1 MVEERDTTQISDHT
15 PDILLSRTSAR
26 EAQMNGESRAKGR
39 SGVFL
44 PRVSLALASTRLKKV
59 KKRKSLVLQPN
70 FLQPKSVVLQYLWVT
85 WLTSSSIL

>member
-1 MVEERDTTQISDHT
+1 MVEERDTAQISDHT

-26 EAQMNGESRAKGR
+26 QAQMNSESRAKGR

-59 KKRKSLVLQPN
+59 KKENHSFYN
-70 FLQPKSVVLQYLWVT
+70 
-85 WLTSSSIL
+85 LTFYNHSQLSYNIYG

>member
-1 MVEERDTTQISDHT
+1 MVEERDTAQISDHT

-26 EAQMNGESRAKGR
+26 QAQMNGESRAKGR

-59 KKRKSLVLQPN
+59 KKENHSFYN
-70 FLQPKSVVLQYLWVT
+70 
-85 WLTSSSIL
+85 LTFYNHSQLSYNIYG